1 MTSVNCTTEHRGT
14 LGKEIVADPASHK
27 EFNDISDSCT
37 NHNSM
42 GQQTEVEV
50 CSLLCHQESFCWES
64 CSVSKHL
71 KFSFCKAEIILH
83 HPQPA
88 YYLSIR
94 LKKKKKTTCNSTFQM
109 ILNHELAVKHFL

>member
-27 EFNDISDSCT
+27 EFNGISDSCT

-94 LKKKKKTTCNSTFQM
+94 LKKKK
-109 ILNHELAVKHFL
+109 NHMQQHIPDDIEP